1 MSLLDRA
8 WALLRRDIGRKLTAL
23 ALALGTWFLL
33 ESLVLDDGGGQLEV
47 RVVASLDEANADR
60 AQTGLPAIYL
70 VAPPE
75 LIVLDHTPKR
85 VRLEVKGLR
94 DDVQAL
100 NLSAVVELGEKDLAG
115 GDEATVIRTLGRA
128 DFKSRGDPPELTDFQ
143 LNRDATV
150 DLTIALARRATASL
164 ALGPA
169 NVAVDG
175 KPAEGYAF
183 DAARIQVSP
192 NVVDV
197 SGPRAAVQAVL
208 ADPSLLLLAPVSL
221 AGRSATLQQ
230 NVPLGAQALAARLA
244 LSTRDGRVLVTVPL
258 AAAPVDV
265 DLFLIPVDVENADW
279 LATRRLRLV
288 EPSPAT
294 VDVKLR
300 GPKPELSRYTP
311 EELSQQFI
319 LRLDYRRA
327 SPLAGINRPALEVY
341 RKGLSEAVQV
351 LAADGASAPKVQFKL
366 EEVLE
371 QP

>member
-1 MSLLDRA
+1 MNLAERA
-8 WALLRRDIGRKLTAL
+8 WGLLRHDIGRKLTAL

-33 ESLVLDDGGGQLEV
+33 ESLVLDEGGGMLEV
-47 RVVASLDEANADR
+47 KVVASLEEANADR
-60 AQTGLPAIYL
+60 VQTGLPAIYL
-70 VAPPE
+70 VAPPP
-75 LIVLDHTPKR
+75 LIVLDHRPRR
-85 VRLEVKGLR
+85 VKLDVKGLR

-100 NLSAVVELGEKDLAG
+100 NLSAFVELGEKDLAG

-143 LNRDATV
+143 LDRDATV
-150 DLTIALARRATASL
+150 DLTLALARRATASL

-169 NVAVDG
+169 NVAVEG
-175 KPAEGYAF
+175 RPAEGYAF
-183 DAARIQVSP
+183 DASRIQVSP
-192 NVVDV
+192 NVIDL
-197 SGPRAAVQAVL
+197 SGPRAAVEAVL
-208 ADPSLLLLAPVSL
+208 AEPARLQFAPVSL
-221 AGRSATLQQ
+221 AGRTSSLQQ
-230 NVPLGAQALAARLA
+230 NVALGAGAVDARLSI
-244 LSTRDGRVLVTVPL
+244 STRDGRVLVTVPVTP
-258 AAAPVDV
+258 ANVDV

-288 EPSPAT
+288 EPPPAT

-300 GPKPELSRYTP
+300 GPKPELSRFTP
-311 EELSQQFI
+311 EELAQQFI

-327 SPLAGINRPALEVY
+327 SLLGGVNRPPLEVY

-351 LAADGASAPKVQFKL
+351 LAADGVSAPKVQFKL